1 MCFANWRL
9 KFHGLSR
16 VVQHPSACLGQK
28 CRRFLGL
35 KSDHLV
41 MKKQNLWIKKCCLVV
56 SNLVHIFIPSNGT
69 MVPFDLYIVQP
80 SWKQQAEKIRACE
93 VLRESCSRHKTSILA
108 RFVFFSA
115 ADWPA
120 ALRRAD
126 FVAMEIPVK
135 CRSYCSEQNVINP
148 VTILWWYDIIWY
160 YTVDKSRLHH
170 APSGFLWVLIH
181 IPRRNAVV
189 CPTYL
194 CLLRWLPRCSRHCT
208 GAVAANATMLRR
220 SHRSWS
226 THSKRGRGICASHS
240 ETWSCQ
246 ELPGLAM
253 PGVSFGRSNK
263 VWTELWKLIAS
274 SNCI

>member
-1 MCFANWRL
+1 M
-9 KFHGLSR
+9 
-16 VVQHPSACLGQK
+16 
-28 CRRFLGL
+28 
-35 KSDHLV
+35 
-41 MKKQNLWIKKCCLVV
+41 I

-108 RFVFFSA
+108 HFVFFFCGRLARS
-115 ADWPA
+115 PETSRLCGHGNPSEVQIVGTVVSKMSLIL
-120 ALRRAD
+120 LRYYD
-126 FVAMEIPVK
+126 GMIL
-135 CRSYCSEQNVINP
+135 YD
-148 VTILWWYDIIWY
+148 ILWH
-160 YTVDKSRLHH
+160 YTVNKSRLHH
-170 APSGFLWVLIH
+170 APSGFLWVLH

-194 CLLRWLPRCSRHCT
+194 CLLRWLPRCSRHST

-246 ELPGLAM
+246 DLPGLAM

-274 SNCI
+274 NCI